1 LSKNRKRPPFLL
13 WHNGCSLKDMIIEFV
28 RHFLIIAI
36 IALTL
41 LAIALSFFS
50 QFVLPAMRLKKDLQA
65 TIERIRRLKGGSK
78 GRITDL
84 EEISQEILTSERFSH
99 PWQEYRET
107 LHEQQC
113 ADPAGKGKSVRWRS
127 TTLAET
133 FFSEQ
138 ALVDTPL
145 KTSFYKHLPG
155 ILTGLGIIG
164 TFSGLIVGL
173 IRFEVSG
180 DADKVRSSL
189 NGLIQSVG
197 YSFVVS
203 ATAITLAM
211 IFIWVEKSLVTA
223 CYRHVENLCQ
233 LIDSLFDTGA
243 GEEYL
248 ARLVV
253 ASETSAEHSLTIK
266 DSLVTDLKQV
276 FTELVTQQM
285 KASAL
290 LNKNLSV
297 TIAQGITKGIE
308 EPMGRISM
316 AVEKAS
322 MNQGEAVNKVL
333 TDVLAGFSS
342 QMQGMFGNQFHEMGD
357 ILKETAKAIQG
368 AALQVS
374 RCVETMQATGKGTEQ
389 AMAERLNSAVNS
401 LDERQKIM
409 DRSMSAFVDQTSEVN
424 TSQTEATRNMQSILT
439 DIGERM
445 AGIVTQVEAQ
455 SRHTAEVYEA
465 RQGALAEQS
474 ISIMGE
480 ITNQL
485 RTLAGEMRQAGEVT
499 RDSATNLAYITK
511 ESTELFNA
519 GAHTLQ
525 VSFKDFTKASGMV
538 STSMQAIEKASA
550 TIQGASSNLA
560 QATIGVKDMM
570 DEHARTSDI
579 FARIVSELRSTIE
592 NARHEASMTT
602 QIVARIQKA
611 TEQLGIAQNKAEEY
625 LHGLTDVLA
634 QAHAEFAGN
643 IELTL
648 RKSNTQFHE
657 ELSRAVSLVSGAIQD
672 FGDVLDSASDKGE
685 KQCWV

>member
-1 LSKNRKRPPFLL
+1 M
-13 WHNGCSLKDMIIEFV
+13 MIDFV

-36 IALTL
+36 ISLTL
-41 LAIALSFFS
+41 LAIVLSFFS

-65 TIERIRRLKGGSK
+65 TIERVRRLKAGSK

-113 ADPAGKGKSVRWRS
+113 ADPEGKGKSVRWRS

-180 DADKVRSSL
+180 DADKVRASL

-223 CYRHVENLCQ
+223 CYRKVESLCQ

-253 ASETSAEHSLTIK
+253 AAETSAEHSLTIK
-266 DSLVTDLKQV
+266 DSLVTDLRQV
-276 FTELVTQQM
+276 FTELFTQQM

-290 LNKNLSV
+290 LNKNLSA
-297 TIAQGITKGIE
+297 TIAQGITKSIE

-322 MNQGEAVNKVL
+322 TNQGEAVNKVL
-333 TDVLAGFSS
+333 TDALAGFSS

-357 ILKETAKAIQG
+357 ILKSTAEAIQG

-374 RCVETMQATGKGTEQ
+374 RCVETMQATGKDTEL
-389 AMAERLNSAVNS
+389 AMAQRLNSAVNS

-409 DRSMSAFVDQTSEVN
+409 DRSMSVFVEKTSEVN
-424 TSQTEATRNMQSILT
+424 TSQTDATRNMQSILT
-439 DIGERM
+439 DMGERM
-445 AGIVTQVEAQ
+445 AGIVNQIETQ
-455 SRHTAEVYEA
+455 SRHTAQEYEA
-465 RQGALAEQS
+465 RQDRLAEQS
-474 ISIMGE
+474 VSIMGE
-480 ITNQL
+480 ITSQL
-485 RTLAGEMRQAGEVT
+485 RTLAGEMRLAGEVT
-499 RDSATNLAYITK
+499 RDSAANLSHITK

-519 GAHTLQ
+519 GAHALQ
-525 VSFKDFTKASGMV
+525 VSFKDFSKASGMV
-538 STSMQAIEKASA
+538 STTMQAIEKASA

-560 QATIGVKDMM
+560 QATSGVKDMM
-570 DEHARTSDI
+570 EEHRRTSDI
-579 FARIVSELRSTIE
+579 FATIVSELRSTIE

-602 QIVARIQKA
+602 QIVSRIQMA

-672 FGDVLDSASDKGE
+672 FGDVLDSASDKGD